1 MASQEWLC
9 ISSRGAMLALNQ
21 RLRLY
26 SSSISTTFDEK
37 KRRKERGRCSDRL
50 IGNMVALL
58 IYWLFRL
65 VVLSVYIFVCL
76 SWLIYFFSQSFCLLA
91 LFYTFGSLK
100 NKTST
105 TKQKIEP
112 VLPIWVRCSVRSFCV
127 NNWRPI
133 STPKNCDPSGKIRK
147 TFNGSSMIS
156 RNLCLSRNR
165 TV

>member
-1 MASQEWLC
+1 MTVY
-9 ISSRGAMLALNQ
+9 IKSRGHVGAQSAIATDYTV
-21 RLRLY
+21 RVYRRR
-26 SSSISTTFDEK
+26 STRRRR
-37 KRRKERGRCSDRL
+37 RRKERGRCSDRPT
-50 IGNMVALL
+50 GNMVALL

-76 SWLIYFFSQSFCLLA
+76 SAYIFFSQSFCHLA
-91 LFYTFGSLK
+91 LFCTLDPWK
-100 NKTST
+100 TKTST

-112 VLPIWVRCSVRSFCV
+112 VLPIWVRSSVRSFCV